1 MQQLPQTYL
10 AQIASQMGFLSAFL
24 GGVAATLLALLLDDK
39 PHRRVVTWAV
49 GLAAAAAV
57 AFIIAVV
64 CSTMLVSVL
73 HPDAPDHLV
82 RQASINRARAF
93 GTLSFLLGLYLLLAC
108 IALSGWIRSRPTG
121 IATTAVSAFGVFMVT
136 WGAFGF

>member
-1 MQQLPQTYL
+1 MEQLPQTYL

-93 GTLSFLLGLYLLLAC
+93 RVDPLAADRNRDDRRLGVRGLHGHLGGVRLLEP
-108 IALSGWIRSRPTG
+108 R
-121 IATTAVSAFGVFMVT
+121 
-136 WGAFGF
+136 